1 MASRRSIL
9 VADSAVED
17 EEPIPTYRIDLSLPP
32 TERYVKL
39 AMDFAPRMKQITP
52 LFDTVL
58 ESVLPWSFL
67 RSIVRFAALLIL
79 RRVYS
84 SEETQELVGISKA
97 SGVDMH
103 FLVAF
108 NLLLDI
114 LLGCTSGGVL
124 TRIKKGKGGET
135 HLGEKQTDT
144 EPRARMMH
152 FRTLDWGMPELRSVL
167 VVLEFVRS
175 NSKEPQTVIAR
186 TVTYA
191 GFVGVLTGVR
201 QNLSMSL
208 NFRPTHNCS
217 AISLRMHQSLVL
229 LGVQP
234 SISSILRQHLL
245 HPEHHPPSIDSIS
258 KSITRTCSA
267 PCYIILCSGTETTV
281 IQKDLIT
288 AQIKSATDFIVHTN
302 HDFTPTD
309 PSSQTNIQ
317 KESSAILGME
327 TLVEESEER
336 KDCIL
341 SKWTALAKRQ
351 QREFK
356 RGKGRESPAIF
367 EQTLQ
372 KWVKAYP
379 IMNECTHFGC
389 ILDPGTGTIR
399 WLERGV
405 EDLEGSEIVE
415 ELI

>member
-9 VADSAVED
+9 AADSAVED
-17 EEPIPTYRIDLSLPP
+17 EDPIPTYRIDLSLPP
-32 TERYVKL
+32 AERYVKL
-39 AMDFAPRMKQITP
+39 ATDFAPRMKQITP

-67 RSIVRFAALLIL
+67 RSIVKFAALLIL

-108 NLLLDI
+108 NVLLDI

-124 TRIKKGKGGET
+124 TRLKGGKGGET
-135 HLGEKQTDT
+135 YFGEKQTDA

-167 VVLEFVRS
+167 VVLEFVK
-175 NSKEPQTVIAR
+175 SKSEEPEMVIAR

-217 AISLRMHQSLVL
+217 AVSLRMHQSLVL

-234 SISSILRQHLL
+234 SISSVLRQHLL
-245 HPEHHPPSIDSIS
+245 RPEHHPPTITNIS
-258 KSITRTCSA
+258 KSITKTRSA

-281 IQKDLIT
+281 IQKDLVN
-288 AQIKSATDFIVHTN
+288 AQTKSSTDFIVHTN
-302 HDFTPTD
+302 HDFASTD
-309 PSSQTNIQ
+309 PSSQANSQ
-317 KESSAILGME
+317 KESSSILGME

-405 EDLEGSEIVE
+405 EDLEESEVIE

>member
-9 VADSAVED
+9 VADSAVEED
-17 EEPIPTYRIDLSLPP
+17 PIPTYRIDLSLPP
-32 TERYVKL
+32 AERYVKL
-39 AMDFAPRMKQITP
+39 ASDFAPRMRQITP

-58 ESVLPWSFL
+58 ESVVPWSLL
-67 RSIVRFAALLIL
+67 RSVVKFAALLIL
-79 RRVYS
+79 RRVCS

-97 SGVDMH
+97 SGVDLH

-108 NLLLDI
+108 NLLLDT

-124 TRIKKGKGGET
+124 TRLKKRKGGET
-135 HLGEKQTDT
+135 HLGEKQTDA
-144 EPRARMMH
+144 EPMARMMH

-175 NSKEPQTVIAR
+175 NSKEPRTVIAR

-217 AISLRMHQSLVL
+217 ALSLRIHQSLVL

-234 SISSILRQHLL
+234 SISSVLRQHLL
-245 HPEHHPPSIDSIS
+245 RPEHHHLTIDKVT
-258 KSITRTCSA
+258 KSITGTRSA
-267 PCYIILCSGTETTV
+267 PCYIILCSGTETTI
-281 IQKDLIT
+281 IQKDLVS
-288 AQIKSATDFIVHTN
+288 AQTKSAVDFIVHTN
-302 HDFTPTD
+302 HDLAPTD
-309 PSSQTNIQ
+309 PSSQANGQ
-317 KESSAILGME
+317 KESTSILGME
-327 TLVEESEER
+327 ALVEESEER

-341 SKWTALAKRQ
+341 GKWTALAKRQ
-351 QREFK
+351 QRDLK

-372 KWVKAYP
+372 RWVKTYP

-399 WLERGV
+399 WLERGESF
-405 EDLEGSEIVE
+405 EDSEIVE
-415 ELI
+415 ELV